1 VSNSLVDMYAKCGS
15 IEDAWKVFNRMPTH
29 DVVSWSA
36 IILGHVKFGHGL
48 KALGLYQQM
57 QQEGVK
63 PVPVTFVGILNACAS
78 VAALEEGKRVH
89 EQIIE
94 SGFESDVFVCNS
106 LLDMYAKCGSIED
119 ALRVFSRMATCDVVS
134 WSAMILGHVKCG
146 QGLKA
151 LELFQQMKQEGLET
165 DPVTFVGVLNAC
177 ASVGALEEGRH
188 VHEQIIQSGCATD
201 VFVGSSQ
208 VCHPHM
214 DMSGSL
220 AFPHP
225 LNDRQIVHFVYQPV
239 VASSGS

>member
-1 VSNSLVDMYAKCGS
+1 VSNSLVDTYAKCGS

-36 IILGHVKFGHGL
+36 IILGHVKCGHGL

-94 SGFESDVFVCNS
+94 CGFESDVFVCNS

-119 ALRVFSRMATCDVVS
+119 ALS
-134 WSAMILGHVKCG
+134 
-146 QGLKA
+146 
-151 LELFQQMKQEGLET
+151 FQQDGNT
-165 DPVTFVGVLNAC
+165 
-177 ASVGALEEGRH
+177 
-188 VHEQIIQSGCATD
+188 
-201 VFVGSSQ
+201 
-208 VCHPHM
+208 
-214 DMSGSL
+214 
-220 AFPHP
+220 
-225 LNDRQIVHFVYQPV
+225 
-239 VASSGS
+239 